1 MMSSDCTRNSSETGS
16 QNSRPLSSIDRRNFL
31 KTAGA
36 GLGVTAIA
44 GCSGS
49 EDGVLTFGCPYV
61 QSGFAA
67 NYGESAQFGLEMAQE
82 EINANGGINGQDVE
96 LLFRDTELSSQTAI
110 QQVRS
115 LIEED
120 GADFLIGV
128 DSSGVSLQLAP
139 VVKELQVPWVCTH
152 ASTPF
157 LTVPEDDHEQAVGN
171 DYTFRNSCSLS
182 QNHYGAAVTARDQ
195 TDAERWT
202 MIGPNYA
209 YGTQSYEYF
218 KGFTQG
224 MGLGYEFLDDSV
236 TLPDLGTDDFT
247 PQIRRVLENDPE
259 GVLISLWGGDL
270 ITFLG
275 QAQNTEFFDVVD
287 APLMMLGAATDVLNP
302 MGDTMPDG
310 LWAGTRY
317 WALPNESS
325 EANQTFVQ
333 KFLDQHDKIPSYNAE
348 GAYRGL
354 YLFKKA
360 IEAAGSSNADDV
372 VGSLEGIQH
381 SGPVGE
387 YTVDPDSHQA
397 GVPSSWG
404 KTSYSEER
412 GVSVL
417 EPFDP
422 VDTSPDTLNSLLEEG
437 TGGRWPAGL

>member
-1 MMSSDCTRNSSETGS
+1 
-16 QNSRPLSSIDRRNFL
+16 
-31 KTAGA
+31 
-36 GLGVTAIA
+36 
-44 GCSGS
+44 
-49 EDGVLTFGCPYV
+49 
-61 QSGFAA
+61 
-67 NYGESAQFGLEMAQE
+67 
-82 EINANGGINGQDVE
+82 
-96 LLFRDTELSSQTAI
+96 
-110 QQVRS
+110 
-115 LIEED
+115 
-120 GADFLIGV
+120 
-128 DSSGVSLQLAP
+128 
-139 VVKELQVPWVCTH
+139 
-152 ASTPF
+152 
-157 LTVPEDDHEQAVGN
+157 
-171 DYTFRNSCSLS
+171 
-182 QNHYGAAVTARDQ
+182 
-195 TDAERWT
+195 
-202 MIGPNYA
+202 
-209 YGTQSYEYF
+209 
-218 KGFTQG
+218 
-224 MGLGYEFLDDSV
+224 
-236 TLPDLGTDDFT
+236 
-247 PQIRRVLENDPE
+247 
-259 GVLISLWGGDL
+259 
-270 ITFLG
+270 
-275 QAQNTEFFDVVD
+275 
-287 APLMMLGAATDVLNP
+287 MMLGAATDVLNP

-387 YTVDPDSHQA
+387 YTVDSDSHQA